1 VDVKDIARFERELIT
16 HVKIS
21 YPQLRDAIMSGK
33 KLSDEQLDRLRSKIL
48 EFKKTFVV

>member
-1 VDVKDIARFERELIT
+1 MKDIARFESELMT

-33 KLSDEQLDRLRSKIL
+33 KLSDDQLNRLRSEIL